1 MPKTEYNS
9 TYFKITHTI
18 EQTPPHSTIPYNYYD
33 DTYCITILLRGE
45 GTCSVEGNVY
55 EIKDGDLMILS
66 PDEIRSFNFDDNGY
80 HERLSVY
87 FSDSV
92 LLPLFE
98 YDLPLMNIFRNR
110 SLGLGNKYSFGEYK
124 TKQVISILDQLKEFV
139 QKETDSINIAKLHTL
154 IFQLLFWIYESHNL
168 KKLHEMSSVSDSAIF
183 NICCYIKNN
192 LDKELSYNTLQKLF
206 LVSRY
211 QLTEVFVRNMGMPL
225 TEYIIRKRLNR
236 TIFLVREGAG
246 IEESAYNAGFHTYSH
261 FYKEFVKYYKKSPRA
276 FFNQMNIK

>member
-1 MPKTEYNS
+1 MSKTEYNS
-9 TYFKITHTI
+9 TYFKLTHTI
-18 EQTPPHSTIPYNYYD
+18 EQTPPHPTIPYDYYD
-33 DTYCITILLRGE
+33 DTYAVTILISGE

-55 EIKDGDLMILS
+55 EIRDGDLMILS
-66 PDEIRSFNFDDNGY
+66 PDEIRSFKFSNHGY

-110 SLGLGNKYSFGEYK
+110 SLGVGNKYSFGEYE
-124 TKQVISILDQLKEFV
+124 TERVSSILDQLKELA
-139 QKETDSINIAKLHTL
+139 QKENDPNTTAKLHTL
-154 IFQLLFWIYESHNL
+154 IFQLMFWIYDSRELKRSHEISTLNA
-168 KKLHEMSSVSDSAIF
+168 SVIF
-183 NICCYIKNN
+183 DICCYIKNN
-192 LDKELSYNTLQKLF
+192 LDRDLSYKALQDLF

-211 QLTEVFVRNMGMPL
+211 QLTTVFARDMGMSL

-236 TIFLVREGAG
+236 VIFLVREGAQ

-276 FFNQMNIK
+276 FFENIKSK

>member
-9 TYFKITHTI
+9 TYFKLTHTI
-18 EQTPPHSTIPYNYYD
+18 EEQPPHPTIPYNYYD
-33 DTYCITILLRGE
+33 DTYAITILIHGE

-55 EIKDGDLMILS
+55 EIKDGDLMVLS
-66 PDEIRSFNFDDNGY
+66 PDEIRSFKFTDHTY

-110 SLGLGNKYSFGEYK
+110 SLGLGNKYSFSTYE
-124 TKQVISILDQLKEFV
+124 TERVTSVLDQLKTCA
-139 QKETDSINIAKLHTL
+139 QKENDPINTAKLHTL
-154 IFQLLFWIYESHNL
+154 IFQLLFWIYESRNL
-168 KKLHEMSSVSDSAIF
+168 ESSREISAVSDSVIF
-183 NICCYIKNN
+183 NICRYIKNN
-192 LDKELSYNTLQKLF
+192 LDKDLSYSTLQDLF

-211 QLTEVFVRNMGMPL
+211 QLTEVFSRNMGMSL

-236 TIFLVREGAG
+236 AVFLVREGSG
-246 IEESAYNAGFHTYSH
+246 IEESAYSAGFNTYSH

-276 FFNQMNIK
+276 FFDNMNTK